1 MTFLNSAILAALTL
15 GLLPVLIHLL
25 NRQRYK
31 KIDFPTLRFLHEL
44 QKQRMRQ
51 VRIRQ
56 IILLILRTLAVIFI
70 VLAVARP
77 VVKSSTGLL
86 PGAEA
91 RSTAVLILDRS
102 ASMRTETPDGTR
114 FRQVQTR
121 AQEIL
126 NSLQDGDEAQI
137 VWADAEPETF
147 PEQPTTQI
155 NLLRETVVDAQPTLR
170 GGDLV
175 KALQKARTILGK
187 SQNLHKEVYVLSD
200 FSVSAWPDKMPESEL
215 MPKDVRL
222 FTLPLDGP
230 DARNLGITWAAV
242 SSRIIT
248 PGRAV
253 EVSFNVRNSSATPAA
268 DRIVSVYAGGRRVAQ
283 TRVTLAPGESKTQ
296 RLKFVPD
303 APGDQTGYVRIEEAD
318 DFPADDQR
326 YFVLRVP
333 ARLNV
338 AVAGNDGAAR
348 SLTALALNPSAD
360 PGAFVNAAM
369 LTPAELEAEDWN
381 RFDAIV
387 VVDASDFSGVFA
399 SRLRKFVEDGKGVS
413 VIFGPQADLRDYA
426 AWLPAL
432 GLPAPSEVWQAESGA
447 TRWKRVDFAHPLFE
461 GLFEE
466 PPASVSPEISKLVR
480 VTSSGTAVEVI
491 SVSTGAPFLL
501 ESRIGRGRVL
511 MMTGSPDPAWS
522 TLFRSGIFPP
532 LMVRGAAYLS
542 GIGTSGEEYQ
552 LTAGVPASLTFPGLP
567 GEERFE
573 LRGEQAIV
581 PAAESA
587 AAGFQIKIPAL
598 DIPGTYELWHGTQRM
613 TAVAVNIPARESELQ
628 PARED
633 SYEPILGG
641 TRTTVREE
649 ASVQAAILEGRFG
662 RELWKLCLFLALA
675 FLVAEMLVGRVG
687 KREAAVT

>member
-242 SSRIIT
+242 TSRIIT

-369 LTPAELEAEDWN
+369 LTPTELEAEDWN

-598 DIPGTYELWHGTQRM
+598 DIPGAYELWHGTQRM

>member
-1 MTFLNSAILAALTL
+1 MMFLNSAILAALTL
-15 GLLPVLIHLL
+15 GLLPILIHLL

-44 QKQRMRQ
+44 QKQKMRQ

-56 IILLILRTLAVIFI
+56 IVLLILRTLAVIFI
-70 VLAVARP
+70 VLAIARP
-77 VVKSSTGLL
+77 VVKSSSGLL

-91 RSTAVLILDRS
+91 RSTAVLVLDRS

-121 AQEIL
+121 AQEVL
-126 NSLQDGDEAQI
+126 NALQDGDEAQI
-137 VWADAEPETF
+137 VWADAEPEVF
-147 PEQPTTQI
+147 PQQPTTQI
-155 NLLRETVVDAQPTLR
+155 GLLRATVVDAQPTLR

-175 KALQKARTILGK
+175 KALQKARAILGK
-187 SQNLHKEVYVLSD
+187 SQNLHKEVCVLSD
-200 FSVSAWPDKMPESEL
+200 FSVGAWPEKMPESEL
-215 MPKDVRL
+215 LPKDVRL

-242 SSRIIT
+242 TSRIIT

-253 EVSFNVRNSSATPAA
+253 EVSFTVHNTSGIPAA
-268 DRIVSVYAGGRRVAQ
+268 DRIVSVYSSGRRVAQ

-303 APGDQTGYVRIEEAD
+303 TPGDQVGYVRIEEAD

-338 AVAGNDGAAR
+338 AVAGNDGPAR
-348 SLTALALNPSAD
+348 SLTALALNPSTD
-360 PGAFVNAAM
+360 PGAFILTAV
-369 LTPAELEAEDWN
+369 LTPPQLEAEDWS

-387 VVDASDFSGVFA
+387 IVDASDFSGVFA
-399 SRLRKFVEDGKGVS
+399 SRLRKFAEDGKGAF
-413 VIFGPQADLRDYA
+413 ILFGPQADLRA
-426 AWLPAL
+426 CGAWLPAL
-432 GLPAPSEVWQAESGA
+432 GLPTPSEVWQQESGA
-447 TRWKRVDFAHPLFE
+447 VRWQRVDFAHPLFE

-466 PPASVSPEISKLVR
+466 QPASVSPEISKFVR
-480 VTSSGTAVEVI
+480 VTSGGAAVEVI
-491 SVSTGAPFLL
+491 SVSTGSPFLL

-511 MMTGSPDPAWS
+511 MMTGSPDPSWS

-552 LTAGVPASLTFPGLP
+552 LTAGVPASLAFPGLP

-573 LRGEQAIV
+573 LRGEQTIV
-581 PAAESA
+581 PAVESS

-598 DIPGTYELWHGTQRM
+598 DAPGAYELWHGTRRM

-633 SYEPILGG
+633 SYQPILGG
-641 TRTTVREE
+641 TRTEVSEQ
-649 ASVQAAILEGRFG
+649 ASVEAAILQGRFG

-675 FLVAEMLVGRVG
+675 FLAAEMLVGRVG
-687 KREAAVT
+687 RREAAVT

>member
-15 GLLPVLIHLL
+15 GLLPILIHLL

-44 QKQRMRQ
+44 QRQKMRQ

-56 IILLILRTLAVIFI
+56 IILLILRTLAVLFI
-70 VLAVARP
+70 VLAIARP

-91 RSTAVLILDRS
+91 HSTAVLILDRS

-126 NSLQDGDEAQI
+126 NALQDGDEAQI
-137 VWADAEPETF
+137 VWADTEPEVI

-155 NLLRETVVDAQPTLR
+155 RLLRETVGDARPTLC

-175 KALQKARTILGK
+175 KALQKAREILGK

-200 FSVSAWPDKMPESEL
+200 FSVSAWPEKMPESEL
-215 MPKDVRL
+215 IPKDVRL
-222 FTLPLDGP
+222 FELPLDGP
-230 DARNLGITWAAV
+230 DARNLGITSAV
-242 SSRIIT
+242 VTSRIIT

-253 EVSFNVRNSSATPAA
+253 EVSFTVYNSSTTPAA
-268 DRIVSVYAGGRRVAQ
+268 DRIVSVYLGGRRVAQ
-283 TRVTLAPGESKTQ
+283 TRVTLAPGESKLQ

-303 APGDQTGYVRIEEAD
+303 SPGDQVGYVRIEEAD
-318 DFPADDQR
+318 DFPDDDQR
-326 YFVLRVP
+326 NFVLRVP

-348 SLTALALNPSAD
+348 SLTVLALNPSAD
-360 PGAFVNAAM
+360 PDAFVHTTE
-369 LTPAELEAEDWN
+369 LTPAALEGEDWN
-381 RFDAIV
+381 PFDAIV
-387 VVDASDFSGVFA
+387 IVDASDFNSVLA
-399 SRLRKFVEDGKGVS
+399 SRLRKFIEDGKGAF
-413 VIFGPQADLRDYA
+413 IIPGPQADLRAYA

-432 GLPAPSEVWQAESGA
+432 GLPVPTEVWQAESGSA
-447 TRWKRVDFAHPLFE
+447 RWNRVDYAHPLFE

-466 PPASVSPEISKLVR
+466 QPQSISPEITKLMR
-480 VTSSGTAVEVI
+480 VSPGGAAVEVI
-491 SVSTGAPFLL
+491 SISTGAPFLL

-511 MMTGSPDPAWS
+511 MMTGSPDPTWS
-522 TLFRSGIFPP
+522 TLYRSGIFPP

-542 GIGTSGEEYQ
+542 GIGASGEEYQ
-552 LTAGVPASLTFPGLP
+552 LAAGVPASLTFAGLP
-567 GEERFE
+567 GEEPFE
-573 LRGEQAIV
+573 LRGEKSIV
-581 PAAESA
+581 PAVEPSA
-587 AAGFQIKIPAL
+587 VGYEVKIPPL
-598 DIPGTYELWHGTQRM
+598 DTPGAYELWHGTRRM
-613 TAVAVNIPARESELQ
+613 AAVAVNLPARESELQ
-628 PARED
+628 PARGD

-641 TRTTVREE
+641 TRTTVGEQ

-662 RELWKLCLFLALA
+662 RELWELCLFLALA
-675 FLVAEMLVGRVG
+675 FLAAEMLVGRVG
-687 KREAAVT
+687 KREAVAV

>member
-242 SSRIIT
+242 TSRIIT

-369 LTPAELEAEDWN
+369 LTPTELEAEDWN

-598 DIPGTYELWHGTQRM
+598 DIPGAYELWHGTHRM

>member
-1 MTFLNSAILAALTL
+1 MIFLNSAILAALTL
-15 GLLPVLIHLL
+15 GLLPILIHLL

-44 QKQRMRQ
+44 QKQKMRQ

-56 IILLILRTLAVIFI
+56 IVLLILRTLAVIFI
-70 VLAVARP
+70 VLAIARP

-126 NSLQDGDEAQI
+126 NALRDGDEAQI
-137 VWADAEPETF
+137 VWADAEPEVF
-147 PEQPTTQI
+147 PQQPTTQI
-155 NLLRETVVDAQPTLR
+155 GLLRATLVDAQPTLH

-175 KALQKARTILGK
+175 KALQKAREILGK

-200 FSVSAWPDKMPESEL
+200 FSVSAWPEKLPESEL
-215 MPKDVRL
+215 LPKDVRL
-222 FTLPLDGP
+222 FTLLLDGP

-242 SSRIIT
+242 TSRIIT

-253 EVSFNVRNSSATPAA
+253 EVSFTVHNTSSLPAA
-268 DRIVSVYAGGRRVAQ
+268 DRIVSVYSGGRRVAQ

-303 APGDQTGYVRIEEAD
+303 TPGDQVGYVRIEEAD

-348 SLTALALNPSAD
+348 SLTALALNPAAD
-360 PGAFVNAAM
+360 PDAFVNTTV
-369 LTPAELEAEDWN
+369 LTPAQLEAEDWS
-381 RFDAIV
+381 RFDAMVI
-387 VVDASDFSGVFA
+387 VDASDFSGVFA
-399 SRLRKFVEDGKGVS
+399 SRLRKFTEDGKGAFI
-413 VIFGPQADLRDYA
+413 IFGPQADLRDCA
-426 AWLPAL
+426 TWLPGL
-432 GLPAPSEVWQAESGA
+432 GLPVPREVWQQESGA
-447 TRWKRVDFAHPLFE
+447 VRWQRVDFAHPLFE

-466 PPASVSPEISKLVR
+466 RPASVSPEIFKLVR
-480 VTSSGTAVEVI
+480 VPSGGAAVEVI

-511 MMTGSPDPAWS
+511 MMTGSPDPSWS

-532 LMVRGAAYLS
+532 IMVRGAAYLS

-552 LTAGVPASLTFPGLP
+552 ITAGLPASLAFPGLP

-573 LRGEQAIV
+573 LRGEQTIA
-581 PAAESA
+581 PAVESSA
-587 AAGFQIKIPAL
+587 VGFQIKIPAL
-598 DIPGTYELWHGTQRM
+598 DAPGAYELWHGTQRM
-613 TAVAVNIPARESELQ
+613 SAVAVNIPPRESELQ

-633 SYEPILGG
+633 SYLPILGG
-641 TRTTVREE
+641 TRTAVGEQ

-675 FLVAEMLVGRVG
+675 FLIAEMLVGRVG
-687 KREAAVT
+687 RREAAVT

>member
-242 SSRIIT
+242 TSRIIT

-369 LTPAELEAEDWN
+369 LTPTELEAEDWN

-598 DIPGTYELWHGTQRM
+598 DIPGAYELWHGTHRM
-613 TAVAVNIPARESELQ
+613 TAVAVNIPARESDLQ